1 MTQSPVPDLCPN
13 PTEKQNPSPRSRTSG
28 SRGPPDRLLRSVLLG
43 RRLQARKRSEDPW
56 DAGGLRLPRSADPSD
71 PSPALVRDR
80 FCCLAWRKEAFY
92 SPKAALSSHSSG
104 RSALPTAT
112 SASGADPVSVADQ
125 EPQRSANMHAELDVA
140 AEAAIGRVRTE
151 EVLPVQPPGAP
162 DASTFSRTERR
173 IAIHANGAAA
183 GVNANTVDPA
193 HRLRERPAPGAG
205 VRACRRREHQSCS
218 YDANGSPQDQPSE
231 QKSHRGTAGDFR
243 GAYSP
248 SS

>member
-1 MTQSPVPDLCPN
+1 MVVGDRRTGCYVLCY
-13 PTEKQNPSPRSRTSG
+13 SDGDSR
-28 SRGPPDRLLRSVLLG
+28 LG
-43 RRLQARKRSEDPW
+43 NGQKTP
-56 DAGGLRLPRSADPSD
+56 GTPGVFRLPRSADPSD

-162 DASTFSRTERR
+162 DASTLSRTERR